1 MCEVRSKLF
10 ANYFCV
16 TLHLYI
22 NLFPL
27 FYISPCEYFLLYFS
41 SFSFFSYTLFVLLG
55 YFSYRTLL
63 RRRSTAFYLETPPPP
78 LIQFTESRAGAV
90 HCFLQLKILCYS
102 NYLSHVRKVSISV
115 SFCIHFCL

>member
-16 TLHLYI
+16 ILYLYI

-41 SFSFFSYTLFVLLG
+41 SFSFFSYTLFVLDIFLTARNYAIVF
-55 YFSYRTLL
+55 YFLCIIIFL
-63 RRRSTAFYLETPPPP
+63 R
-78 LIQFTESRAGAV
+78 QFT
-90 HCFLQLKILCYS
+90 
-102 NYLSHVRKVSISV
+102 
-115 SFCIHFCL
+115 